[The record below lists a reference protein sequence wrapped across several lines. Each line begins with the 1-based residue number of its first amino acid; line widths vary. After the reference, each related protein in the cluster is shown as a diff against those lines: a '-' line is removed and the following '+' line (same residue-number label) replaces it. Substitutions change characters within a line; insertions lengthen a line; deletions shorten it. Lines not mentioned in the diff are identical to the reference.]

1 MIRIGIECEQLEG
14 RRFGV
19 GHTLAQLLEGIISV
33 PGVERRYRFV
43 LYFKSEIPRDVFLA
57 HSVFE
62 KKIVTGG
69 LIPRSF
75 NVFYHIVLPMRYFI
89 DRLDCF
95 FFPSYMLPAFFAG
108 KAVVVLTND
117 VYWEAHHGTLPWR
130 YRFSYRL
137 FCWWAARR
145 ANMLMAIS
153 RFSATELERV
163 YRIPDSRMF
172 VNPWGLESIFSVLP
186 RDEDYRKRIAALKEK
201 FRIAGDF
208 FISVGQAFPR
218 RRMKEALEAFALIAR
233 EYPDVQYLVAC
244 QDKYD
249 PPVLAGI
256 ASRVNKET
264 GRNAVVFTAQYID
277 RTDLPYLMNEARA
290 LVYISSKE
298 ALGLPPLEALAC
310 GTPSVM
316 ADNAL
321 SREIF
326 GEDGFFVNHAQ
337 DPAEI
342 AKTMDAIL
350 KRPDNIRKILEEQ
363 APHLKRYDW
372 NEHVGRLLAVFDR
385 ITGAS

>member
-1 MIRIGIECEQLEG
+1 M
-14 RRFGV
+14 
-19 GHTLAQLLEGIISV
+19 
-33 PGVERRYRFV
+33 
-43 LYFKSEIPRDVFLA
+43 
-57 HSVFE
+57 
-62 KKIVTGG
+62 
-69 LIPRSF
+69 
-75 NVFYHIVLPMRYFI
+75 
-89 DRLDCF
+89 
-95 FFPSYMLPAFFAG
+95 
-108 KAVVVLTND
+108 
-117 VYWEAHHGTLPWR
+117 
-130 YRFSYRL
+130 
-137 FCWWAARR
+137 
-145 ANMLMAIS
+145 
-153 RFSATELERV
+153 
-163 YRIPDSRMF
+163 
-172 VNPWGLESIFSVLP
+172 
-186 RDEDYRKRIAALKEK
+186 
-201 FRIAGDF
+201 
-208 FISVGQAFPR
+208 
-218 RRMKEALEAFALIAR
+218 
-233 EYPDVQYLVAC
+233 
-244 QDKYD
+244 
-249 PPVLAGI
+249 LAGI